1 MLLQTHDL
9 LAIEVKDPAT
19 LPRRLEAD
27 AAAALIPIE
36 PIPLQSSVKIA
47 NYLERDMWLTVVH
60 FPCENDKEISR
71 RAKCLEVSVGLRRI
85 VDVCQGKSILQLLHK

>member
-19 LPRRLEAD
+19 LPRHLEAD

-36 PIPLQSSVKIA
+36 PIPLQSSVTITD
-47 NYLERDMWLTVVH
+47 YLDRDVWLTVVH
-60 FPCENDKEISR
+60 FPWDKGIPHK
-71 RAKCLEVSVGLRRI
+71 AKCLEVSVGLRRI
-85 VDVCQGKSILQLLHK
+85 IDVCQGKPILQLLHK